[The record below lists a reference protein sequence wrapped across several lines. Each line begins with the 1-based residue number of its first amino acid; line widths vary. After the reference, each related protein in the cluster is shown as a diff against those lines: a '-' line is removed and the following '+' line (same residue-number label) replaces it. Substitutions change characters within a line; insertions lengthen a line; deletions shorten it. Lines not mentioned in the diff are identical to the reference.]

1 MKYHALQIFVPMQ
14 LLQNLHVMLGCRQ
27 GEGSGGSVVTLPPM
41 HFFASFCTFAQIGHS
56 SSNALFCIFLHT
68 VFMVT
73 PELHLLAP
81 QSQGRPPGCII
92 DESAAMYRY
101 WYSYI
106 QVQVQPCTGT
116 AFANCAC
123 AFFCTLYL

>member
-41 HFFASFCTFAQIGHS
+41 HFFAF
-56 SSNALFCIFLHT
+56 FLHT
-68 VFMVT
+68 VFLVT

-81 QSQGRPPGCII
+81 QSQGSPLG
-92 DESAAMYRY
+92 A
-101 WYSYI
+101 
-106 QVQVQPCTGT
+106 
-116 AFANCAC
+116 
-123 AFFCTLYL
+123 